1 RAVLE
6 EQEAA
11 DRAYAEEYR
20 DLARKA
26 GFTLVAGFIAMLV
39 SMPLMAPA
47 SHEGMPAT
55 SDPFMQWVSVSLA
68 PMVQRAVP
76 WLYSIDTRVLSFV
89 LLVTTAAI
97 MMWWGGHFYARAWT
111 AFRHHAADMST
122 LIAVGTGAA
131 FLFSVFATVAPSF
144 FLARGVSHATYYER
158 V

>member
-1 RAVLE
+1 VNLMTRTASVTYDPAEASPQELVDAIRTTGYGADLPLNRAVLE

-89 LLVTTAAI
+89 LL
-97 MMWWGGHFYARAWT
+97 
-111 AFRHHAADMST
+111 
-122 LIAVGTGAA
+122 
-131 FLFSVFATVAPSF
+131 
-144 FLARGVSHATYYER
+144 
-158 V
+158 